1 MLVRT
6 ALRSRAPHTGTIHIP
21 IWRVFAASHA
31 EAGLSTRAGILRPTP
46 KILLYS
52 ENRVLCQ
59 LDCFGKSELKFC
71 FSHLLSVMTTATND
85 FKERRGA

>member
-1 MLVRT
+1 MPKPGFQLARVSSVPRRKYFFTPRT
-6 ALRSRAPHTGTIHIP
+6 VS
-21 IWRVFAASHA
+21 FA
-31 EAGLSTRAGILRPTP
+31 T
-46 KILLYS
+46 
-52 ENRVLCQ
+52 